1 MIMQRRT
8 LSIAAFFF
16 LLLHQSATAQNADS
30 LTSQISSGPAVT
42 YSIQQCIDSA
52 LKNNLTV
59 KSSEFTARLAE
70 VTRLQQIGNALPTLS
85 ASAQYYNTGGK
96 SVNQSTYTYVTEN
109 YNQAYGSL
117 NGSVILFNG
126 FSIQNFIRQYSLA
139 YEADKKDWQYQKDLL
154 TINIVLDYLSIL
166 SSEEQ
171 LDLAI
176 KQAADIRHRTD
187 LMSIQDSLGSI
198 APSAFTDQK
207 ALLNSAELTVVNTKN
222 VLEQNKLKLAQDMN
236 IPYSPNMDVV
246 KINVDVTPVLY
257 DASVD
262 QVYQNATHNIA
273 SVQAAELHLASAK
286 KGIQAARGNMAPT
299 LYLFYGVG
307 SNYSTTTTTT
317 ASAGTSYYQ
326 DGSYVNVNGTQTLV
340 NYPYT
345 LAGATKG
352 VPFNTQFTNNIYTNL
367 GLQLNIPILNR
378 LSYRAIYKNA
388 QIARDQAV
396 FQQKTVMSQ
405 LRQSVESYYV
415 TMTQNFRTYDVTY
428 RQVQNYEESYREA
441 KIKFDAGYISSLD
454 FVIYSQDKNQGELNL
469 IAAKYSYLLSTK
481 VLDYFQGHLTW

>member
-1 MIMQRRT
+1 
-8 LSIAAFFF
+8 
-16 LLLHQSATAQNADS
+16 
-30 LTSQISSGPAVT
+30 
-42 YSIQQCIDSA
+42 
-52 LKNNLTV
+52 
-59 KSSEFTARLAE
+59 
-70 VTRLQQIGNALPTLS
+70 
-85 ASAQYYNTGGK
+85 
-96 SVNQSTYTYVTEN
+96 
-109 YNQAYGSL
+109 
-117 NGSVILFNG
+117 
-126 FSIQNFIRQYSLA
+126 
-139 YEADKKDWQYQKDLL
+139 
-154 TINIVLDYLSIL
+154 
-166 SSEEQ
+166 
-171 LDLAI
+171 
-176 KQAADIRHRTD
+176 
-187 LMSIQDSLGSI
+187 MSIQDSLGSI

-317 ASAGTSYYQ
+317 ASTGTSYYQ